1 MELDWTAVREDEDS
15 QIVQLTENSICCGAV
30 YEVDVC
36 MNFRLCL
43 HLLGKYGLA
52 IPYPKTFEMAF
63 LLLNEQRGIY
73 TAPISGKKSL
83 KKRPSK
89 RMLSDWANLEGGRC
103 RSLVMYAIRLTRKTR
118 NARLPEIQALK
129 DLIVTLPGFEVSK
142 EVEAGDSDEGLA
154 VNATGE
160 DSEGEGQEDD
170 EEEPG
175 KATAT
180 KEASLPTTSGAKESC
195 PSTRSNAKKSAP
207 ATTSDAK
214 ESAPATTTDAKEPSG
229 ESQECPLE
237 VGQKEKVGA
246 ALRDSKPLLPE
257 GAVIPP
263 GIAQQLEALDPEE
276 AASLLE
282 AQQNMKAEIRNE
294 NKRKAAA
301 KCEAKIAKAKA
312 KAKAKDSAKKR
323 KGEDNDA
330 MPKEKAEETKPMA
343 ADPATKPK
351 PSKDHTI
358 QDMLEMLEPAFA
370 IGLPQPTEQ
379 SKQKKC
385 YTVPAPGLGCASI
398 SVMAGSTKNFFVN
411 RGASG
416 GLPKFLRE
424 ILGLKMDTNFNTG
437 ISIRRFGAAFA
448 YEVALVIACHRTLE
462 PPALC
467 AEDVRRRFKEL
478 FSHSPQDL
486 LIMTG

>member
-1 MELDWTAVREDEDS
+1 MEGAAPKLLQAQQARELYILLENVFAEMELDWTAVREDEDS
-15 QIVQLTENSICCGAV
+15 QIVQLTENSICC
-30 YEVDVC
+30 
-36 MNFRLCL
+36 
-43 HLLGKYGLA
+43 
-52 IPYPKTFEMAF
+52 
-63 LLLNEQRGIY
+63 LN
-73 TAPISGKKSL
+73 
-83 KKRPSK
+83 
-89 RMLSDWANLEGGRC
+89 MSDWDSNQ
-103 RSLVMYAIRLTRKTR
+103 T
-118 NARLPEIQALK
+118 RLPEIQALK

-170 EEEPG
+170 EEAGFAAAARARQGYGYQGVLPFYEIECKGVCPG
-175 KATAT
+175 YDNGCK
-180 KEASLPTTSGAKESC
+180 
-195 PSTRSNAKKSAP
+195 
-207 ATTSDAK
+207 
-214 ESAPATTTDAKEPSG
+214 
-229 ESQECPLE
+229 
-237 VGQKEKVGA
+237 
-246 ALRDSKPLLPE
+246 E

-301 KCEAKIAKAKA
+301 KCGVPRCEAKIAKAKA

-323 KGEDNDA
+323 KG
-330 MPKEKAEETKPMA
+330 EETKPMA